1 MAEEIL
7 GISGQMDISDI
18 QKSFD
23 TLFGN
28 LDELGVKTDSLS
40 ARMTK
45 ALNDIAQSSDVSNKS
60 TQQAFKELS
69 AIISE
74 AQEKLTT
81 TPKKIQDVSLELS
94 NATKT
99 VETLKDRLSQATVG
113 TTEWNTVTQMLE
125 NQNKT
130 VERLKA
136 QYSALTNTFSDAQ
149 TAANVLGTTMGT
161 VNTVSSLSNAATG
174 VNAGLHVGVAAAVGA
189 ESVAHAANAEKIG
202 VETQAVNDNTQ
213 AFQEANET
221 SRQRTE
227 IANAE
232 AIALDKLSEQVLQG
246 KVSEEEYIKAKE
258 NAEERYRQLMNEQ
271 AELLEK
277 EKKAREEANTF
288 KVVDG
293 NIVSG
298 DNDMN
303 ARAAD
308 ALLERAASIR
318 KEADEIANSLNRLSE
333 AYTSTTQKA
342 QAEQKKEEESTNK
355 TLDAIR
361 AKEDEL
367 KKLNEQVELMKAH
380 HANGWGGD
388 FFTSMRKGENPLNV
402 IKEYFA
408 EGSAI
413 KEKQQQIADITAELE
428 KLRTAADE
436 TKTSTT
442 DIWSG
447 MSKNDITNSIQENIA
462 QLKILKS
469 EYSEIAQVYGKDSD
483 KAQANKEKQEEITR
497 EIIQSKEKL
506 REMGTS
512 YEDATKEAK
521 KTAKE
526 TQGIGK
532 EAEKSSSKV
541 KGIFGGLKSS
551 FSGLMK
557 GDFSGL
563 FKFVGKIGI
572 WGAGIA
578 AVGKGLFEASKAA
591 EEFRVAMQPLNHY
604 MDASKVQE
612 VSQNILSMTSKTT
625 KSCAD
630 MANAALQFAKVW
642 DGLKDAP
649 GALTQMIESSNEYGA
664 LTGRTSEEGAKAI
677 SQMASEYHMT
687 AQEASEMNN
696 IIASAAKHST
706 DSFGEM
712 SDAIAS
718 AGSTTALYGVTFE
731 ETATLIGYSSGQF
744 GNAQKAASKL
754 SMLLMSMSK
763 LQDKYNPSVV
773 GMVTALKNLKD
784 AYERGENVASKF
796 MARNRSVAMYF
807 IKNADA
813 IEQYSKKLENADAKN
828 ELLGDLSQRA
838 STNLKALNNEWNG
851 FLTGLNANL
860 TPTLTNILKFFRR
873 ILEGSQQTASQLNY
887 LKNYDKIHPGSN
899 KNVDY
904 TEKVASKW
912 YLSGFPEAQLS
923 AQTAASMRM
932 ESQKENTKSLTEQEE
947 QLNKIFDRAYKKAR
961 DKYKP
966 NPKKGYQGISAEG
979 MFNAGMNAVKN
990 AIKNDP
996 QAFSEFGN
1004 AFTYNYF
1011 YKEKKRNTLT
1021 LNQKPN
1027 NTNTDLGGGF
1037 GGDDKGEEARKYREQ
1052 LAEQQ
1057 AKEEAR
1063 KRKERWDLY
1072 VAEEEK
1078 GIAKEKDVA
1087 EKERRQKKLDFEK
1100 KLHQIDEEAE
1110 QLKQANIQAAKAKYD
1125 NDPQNKK
1132 KEGFYASGLD
1142 KKVTLTE
1149 KQQKIISTKKEV
1161 VHAQVREEDEK
1172 ALKNLTDKYRNENQE
1187 RLEIE
1192 KKYDADIKKIQEA
1205 RAKKQEELNKATT
1218 EEQKEE
1224 LQKQIDN
1231 LVLAEAKATKDKGE
1245 AIVSFDFDLLKK
1257 NPEYIQAF
1265 EDLNNVS
1272 NETLTSLIDMFEK
1285 FKTKAAES
1293 MSPDQIREF
1302 TNTLQSMQDALLE
1315 RENPFTQVA
1324 ETAVE
1329 YQISNAQ
1336 VKALEDYIKALKEGK
1351 NIEQANIE
1359 VSKKLG
1365 KTYKN
1370 QEEAE
1375 KDLAKAKDKRNKAE
1389 NKHQKAVKN
1398 LNAKINELADSIN
1411 SLGDII
1417 GGTEGQILG
1426 IIGGVLSFVT
1436 QTTEGIKL
1444 VAATGANA
1452 ISSIE
1457 KASVILG
1464 IISAAIQLLQKI
1476 GSMFKDTHAQYEE
1489 YAQKLKAVNDL
1500 TTAVNEYKLAVIKAQ
1515 QQEKTW
1521 FASTGLI
1528 DLRESWTYSQEALQ
1542 GYLDK
1547 LTETQAIYQNES
1559 GGGWL
1564 TNSLKWV
1571 GSAVGKIVS
1580 LPGELVKK
1588 GLEALGVDMNN
1599 WLGDLTK
1606 GVVNFATGGF
1616 EAIFGAGIGKIIDD
1630 SNKYD
1635 KGTTA
1640 AYNNL
1645 RIETRKKSSGFL
1657 GSGIGGHKQ
1666 KTKDLREW
1674 TKQKFGKDLFDE
1686 NYMIDVDLAKT
1697 ILDKYGNKLVGETKE
1712 TLEELIKFKEEYD
1725 KFNEQLHEYVSELY
1739 SPLVDNFTDA
1749 LFDWFDNGKDV
1760 MDSFKQYAT
1769 STFREIAKEM
1779 IKSMVITEIFNK
1791 YKDQLSN
1798 IYMAY
1803 ISGAMSEEQF
1813 INSMTGVVGSLT
1825 KDLEKGIPAAQK
1837 TLTALDE
1844 SLRKAGYDL
1853 HEAEQSSQS
1862 ATGKAIEAVTADQ
1875 ANTLIGIGYAMQ
1887 ISIEQG
1893 NTTRESMRSNV
1904 ETICYYQTQI
1914 SCDISEIKDIQYQGL
1929 NQLQQIVKNTEP
1941 IVAINENIASMY
1953 KLMRER
1959 I

>member
-60 TQQAFKELS
+60 TQQAFKELN

-94 NATKT
+94 NAAKT

-227 IANAE
+227 TANAE

-246 KVSEEEYIKAKE
+246 KASEEEYIKAKE
-258 NAEERYRQLMNEQ
+258 SAEERYRQLMNEQ

-308 ALLERAASIR
+308 ALLERAANIR

-333 AYTSTTQKA
+333 AYTSTTQTA

-402 IKEYFA
+402 IKDYFA

-526 TQGIGK
+526 TQGIGE

-541 KGIFGGLKSS
+541 KGIFEGLKSS
-551 FSGLMK
+551 FSGLME

-563 FKFVGKIGI
+563 FKFVGKIGV

-578 AVGKGLFEASKAA
+578 AVGKGLFESSKAA
-591 EEFRVAMQPLNHY
+591 EAFRVALQPLDHY
-604 MDASKVQE
+604 MDTDKIKDVR
-612 VSQNILSMTSKTT
+612 QNILALTATTT

-630 MANAALQFAKVW
+630 MANAALQFVKVW

-649 GALTQMIESSNEYGA
+649 GALTQMIKSANEYGA
-664 LTGRTSEEGAKAI
+664 LTGKTSEEGAEAI
-677 SQMASEYHMT
+677 SKMASEYHMT
-687 AQEASEMNN
+687 AQEASEMSN
-696 IIASAAKHST
+696 IIASASKHSGS
-706 DSFGEM
+706 SFGEM

-718 AGSTTALYGVTFE
+718 AGSTAALYGVTFE

-744 GNAQKAASKL
+744 GDANKAASKF
-754 SMLLMSMSK
+754 SMLLMNMSK

-773 GMVTALKNLKD
+773 GMVTALKNLKN
-784 AYERGENVASKF
+784 AYDRGDNVASKF
-796 MARNRSVAMYF
+796 IARNRSVAMYF

-813 IEQYSKKLENADAKN
+813 IKQYGEKLEDADAKN
-828 ELLGDLSQRA
+828 ELLSDLSSRA
-838 STNLKALNNEWNG
+838 STNLKALKNEWNG

-860 TPTLTNILKFFRR
+860 TPILTTIIKFFK
-873 ILEGSQQTASQLNY
+873 IITGGAQEAADVLHY
-887 LKNYDKIHPGSN
+887 LQVRDN
-899 KNVDY
+899 
-904 TEKVASKW
+904 EKGRSKA
-912 YLSGFPEAQLS
+912 LIGPVGTSGFNANLAGSTIAEEADVDL
-923 AQTAASMRM
+923 
-932 ESQKENTKSLTEQEE
+932 
-947 QLNKIFDRAYKKAR
+947 YKKQRDALQKIYSKAVAAAR
-961 DKYKP
+961 NKYKP

-990 AIKNDP
+990 AIENSP
-996 QAFSEFGN
+996 QNYSQFKKSRI
-1004 AFTYNYF
+1004 YNYF
-1011 YKEKKRNTLT
+1011 YKENKKNTLA

-1037 GGDDKGEEARKYREQ
+1037 GGDDKGEEARKYRDQ
-1052 LAEQQ
+1052 QAELQ

-1072 VAEEEK
+1072 VAEEEN

-1087 EKERRQKKLDFEK
+1087 EKERRQRALDFEK
-1100 KLHQIDEEAE
+1100 KMHQLDEEAE
-1110 QLKQANIQAAKAKYD
+1110 QLKQKNIDTAKANYEK
-1125 NDPQNKK
+1125 DPANKK
-1132 KEGFYASGLD
+1132 KESFYALGLD
-1142 KKVTLTE
+1142 KKVGLTSEQQKYIQTKKDTLLAENAESERKYLREQLQYYYDYLKEFGSIQEQKYAIAKEYDEKIAKATSPNQRKLLEEQKKSSLANVELEAVKQNIDWGSVFGDFGTMFKDQLEPTIKSLKQLASKTENVDEKKTIWELVSKLQKTGTLWDSDIFVTISDDLKTYQEAMRSYAEAQKKEQKIAEELTE
-1149 KQQKIISTKKEV
+1149 
-1161 VHAQVREEDEK
+1161 AEER
-1172 ALKNLTDKYRNENQE
+1172 LKNVQKSGNEKDILDASATVEKLKNQMSE
-1187 RLEIE
+1187 AA
-1192 KKYDADIKKIQEA
+1192 DATKENKDA
-1205 RAKKQEELNKATT
+1205 VVKATT
-1218 EEQKEE
+1218 DLQTSSQRAINQFQQLESCLSGLTSGTLKGIGDALMGLDKLFGGKATDKAASSLVKMTTE
-1224 LQKQIDN
+1224 LFGSNSKLSKTLTKVLGESGMTGEIVSAALGILDILKDGVENLVSSLIDTILGAVNGLIKTALSPKTVTGILKSVFDGVTSIFDTLSFGTISKVFGDNSAKMEGKIDKLNTSNEALKMSIDN
-1231 LVLAEAKATKDKGE
+1231 LSDKIEKSNSLSEILNAQNKKEKQTKELEQNTSKQMIYETWKHGAWRSNLAASVEDNKGWKDAMKQVSAILGKKVKTSGDFLSLSAEEMQRIIDSDNGAELWAKILNEYNKEGGKGGRSDKLSDMLNQYVNDFGNVAQDMADEIKEKLNGISFDSMKDSFISALMDMDKNAEDFASDFSKIMQQALLNLSVDELINGSENNPNGDSLKKLYDDMAEAMK
-1245 AIVSFDFDLLKK
+1245 
-1257 NPEYIQAF
+1257 
-1265 EDLNNVS
+1265 
-1272 NETLTSLIDMFEK
+1272 NETYKSR
-1285 FKTKAAES
+1285 AE
-1293 MSPDQIREF
+1293 EF
-1302 TNTLQSMQDALLE
+1302 AQRQQKLLE
-1315 RENPFTQVA
+1315 QGMKMR
-1324 ETAVE
+1324 
-1329 YQISNAQ
+1329 
-1336 VKALEDYIKALKEGK
+1336 D
-1351 NIEQANIE
+1351 
-1359 VSKKLG
+1359 
-1365 KTYKN
+1365 
-1370 QEEAE
+1370 
-1375 KDLAKAKDKRNKAE
+1375 
-1389 NKHQKAVKN
+1389 
-1398 LNAKINELADSIN
+1398 ELA
-1411 SLGDII
+1411 
-1417 GGTEGQILG
+1417 Q
-1426 IIGGVLSFVT
+1426 F
-1436 QTTEGIKL
+1436 
-1444 VAATGANA
+1444 TG
-1452 ISSIE
+1452 
-1457 KASVILG
+1457 
-1464 IISAAIQLLQKI
+1464 
-1476 GSMFKDTHAQYEE
+1476 
-1489 YAQKLKAVNDL
+1489 
-1500 TTAVNEYKLAVIKAQ
+1500 
-1515 QQEKTW
+1515 
-1521 FASTGLI
+1521 
-1528 DLRESWTYSQEALQ
+1528 
-1542 GYLDK
+1542 
-1547 LTETQAIYQNES
+1547 
-1559 GGGWL
+1559 
-1564 TNSLKWV
+1564 
-1571 GSAVGKIVS
+1571 
-1580 LPGELVKK
+1580 
-1588 GLEALGVDMNN
+1588 
-1599 WLGDLTK
+1599 
-1606 GVVNFATGGF
+1606 
-1616 EAIFGAGIGKIIDD
+1616 
-1630 SNKYD
+1630 
-1635 KGTTA
+1635 
-1640 AYNNL
+1640 
-1645 RIETRKKSSGFL
+1645 
-1657 GSGIGGHKQ
+1657 
-1666 KTKDLREW
+1666 
-1674 TKQKFGKDLFDE
+1674 
-1686 NYMIDVDLAKT
+1686 
-1697 ILDKYGNKLVGETKE
+1697 YG
-1712 TLEELIKFKEEYD
+1712 
-1725 KFNEQLHEYVSELY
+1725 
-1739 SPLVDNFTDA
+1739 
-1749 LFDWFDNGKDV
+1749 
-1760 MDSFKQYAT
+1760 
-1769 STFREIAKEM
+1769 
-1779 IKSMVITEIFNK
+1779 
-1791 YKDQLSN
+1791 
-1798 IYMAY
+1798 
-1803 ISGAMSEEQF
+1803 
-1813 INSMTGVVGSLT
+1813 
-1825 KDLEKGIPAAQK
+1825 
-1837 TLTALDE
+1837 
-1844 SLRKAGYDL
+1844 
-1853 HEAEQSSQS
+1853 EQSSQS
-1862 ATGKAIEAVTADQ
+1862 ATGKAIEAITADQ
-1875 ANTLIGIGYAMQ
+1875 ASTLIGIGYALQ
-1887 ISIEQG
+1887 SAVEQG
-1893 NTTRESMRSNV
+1893 NATRENIHSNV
-1904 ETICYYQTQI
+1904 EVICSYQMLM
-1914 SCDISEIKDIQYQGL
+1914 SDNISEIRDMQYQGL
-1929 NQLQQIVKNTEP
+1929 NQLQQIAKNTEP
-1941 IVAINENIASMY
+1941 ITGINENIANMY
-1953 KLMRER
+1953 KLIKER

>member
-18 QKSFD
+18 QSS
-23 TLFGN
+23 
-28 LDELGVKTDSLS
+28 LDKLCDSLTRVGVDTDALS
-40 ARMTK
+40 SRMTK
-45 ALNDIAQSSDVSNKS
+45 ALDDIAKSDDDLATK
-60 TQQAFKELS
+60 TQQAMQALKS
-69 AIISE
+69 AMDEASKGIREVPDMIDNANKRVETIEGTISKLN
-74 AQEKLTT
+74 EKLAETEKGSSAFDALT
-81 TPKKIQDVSLELS
+81 KQLDAQKQSLQLAKEDVIELS
-94 NATKT
+94 NSYSTVKNSISEVSGAYQALGALSTATT
-99 VETLKDRLSQATVG
+99 GANS
-113 TTEWNTVTQMLE
+113 
-125 NQNKT
+125 
-130 VERLKA
+130 A
-136 QYSALTNTFSDAQ
+136 QS
-149 TAANVLGTTMGT
+149 V
-161 VNTVSSLSNAATG
+161 SNAAVVASAST
-174 VNAGLHVGVAAAVGA
+174 AAAAVTAEAGA
-189 ESVAHAANAEKIG
+189 NTAS
-202 VETQAVNDNTQ
+202 TTAV
-213 AFQEANET
+213 
-221 SRQRTE
+221 
-227 IANAE
+227 IAN
-232 AIALDKLSEQVLQG
+232 
-246 KVSEEEYIKAKE
+246 
-258 NAEERYRQLMNEQ
+258 
-271 AELLEK
+271 
-277 EKKAREEANTF
+277 T
-288 KVVDG
+288 
-293 NIVSG
+293 
-298 DNDMN
+298 
-303 ARAAD
+303 AA
-308 ALLERAASIR
+308 
-318 KEADEIANSLNRLSE
+318 
-333 AYTSTTQKA
+333 
-342 QAEQKKEEESTNK
+342 
-355 TLDAIR
+355 
-361 AKEDEL
+361 
-367 KKLNEQVELMKAH
+367 
-380 HANGWGGD
+380 
-388 FFTSMRKGENPLNV
+388 KGENAQATQQLTQSLQ
-402 IKEYFA
+402 EYMSVA
-408 EGSAI
+408 AGR
-413 KEKQQQIADITAELE
+413 ADIERMQSESAKELRSDI
-428 KLRTAADE
+428 KL
-436 TKTSTT
+436 
-442 DIWSG
+442 
-447 MSKNDITNSIQENIA
+447 
-462 QLKILKS
+462 
-469 EYSEIAQVYGKDSD
+469 
-483 KAQANKEKQEEITR
+483 
-497 EIIQSKEKL
+497 
-506 REMGTS
+506 
-512 YEDATKEAK
+512 YEDAIKDIQEALNSTDFSKNIEETTAKIEKQKARIEEYKQALANLTPEESANGGAIYYNRRIDEAQQKVSQLQKQVNDWGQEQNRLNENLKEYNAQLEAAKRIQKGENLAGSFKEAAENAK
-521 KTAKE
+521 KTAEE
-526 TQGIGK
+526 TEDIGK

-625 KSCAD
+625 KSCVD
-630 MANAALQFAKVW
+630 MANAALQFTKVW

-664 LTGRTSEEGAKAI
+664 LAGRTSEEGAKAI

-696 IIASAAKHST
+696 IIASASKHST

-718 AGSTTALYGVTFE
+718 AGSTTALYGVTFK

-838 STNLKALNNEWNG
+838 SSNLAKLNNAWNG
-851 FLTGLNANL
+851 FLTSLNANL
-860 TPTLTNILKFFRR
+860 TPTLTNILNFLNR
-873 ILEGSQQTASQLNY
+873 IIGGAKQTASQLNY
-887 LKNYDKIHPGSN
+887 IKNYDKIHPGNN
-899 KNVDY
+899 KDVEY
-904 TEKVASKW
+904 TENVANKS

-923 AQTAASMRM
+923 ARTAASMRM
-932 ESQKENTKSLTEQEE
+932 ERQRENSKSFNKQEE
-947 QLNKIFDRAYKKAR
+947 QLNKIFDRAYRKAR

-966 NPKKGYQGISAEG
+966 NPKTKYKGISVEG
-979 MFNAGMNAVKN
+979 MFNAGMNAVKK
-990 AIKNDP
+990 AIENDP
-996 QAFSEFGN
+996 QAFSEFQN
-1004 AFTYNYF
+1004 AYTYNYF
-1011 YKEKKRNTLT
+1011 YKEKKRNTT
-1021 LNQKPN
+1021 ALNQKPN
-1027 NTNTDLGGGF
+1027 NTNTDLGGNL
-1037 GGDDKGEEARKYREQ
+1037 GDDKGDEARKYREQ
-1052 LAEQQ
+1052 MAEQQ
-1057 AKEEAR
+1057 VKEEAR

-1087 EKERRQKKLDFEK
+1087 EKERLQKKMDFEK

-1161 VHAQVREEDEK
+1161 VYAQVREEDEK
-1172 ALKNLTDKYRNENQE
+1172 ALKNLTDKYRNENQQ
-1187 RLEIE
+1187 RLDIE
-1192 KKYDADIKKIQEA
+1192 KKFNDDIKKIQEA

-1351 NIEQANIE
+1351 NIEQANVE

-1411 SLGDII
+1411 SLGSII
-1417 GGTEGQILG
+1417 GGTEGQILD
-1426 IIGGVLSFVT
+1426 IVGGVLSFVT

-1528 DLRESWTYSQEALQ
+1528 DLREQWTYSQEALQ

-1616 EAIFGAGIGKIIDD
+1616 ESILGAGIGKMIDD

-1697 ILDKYGNKLVGETKE
+1697 ILDKYGDKLVGETKE
-1712 TLEELIKFKEEYD
+1712 TLQELIKFKEEYD

-1813 INSMTGVVGSLT
+1813 INSMSGVIGSLT
-1825 KDLEKGIPAAQK
+1825 NDLEKGIPAAQK
-1837 TLTALDE
+1837 TLTMIDE
-1844 SLRKAGYDL
+1844 SLGKHGYSL

-1914 SCDISEIKDIQYQGL
+1914 SCDISEIRDIQFQGL

-1941 IVAINENIASMY
+1941 IVAINENIANMY
-1953 KLMRER
+1953 KLMKER

>member
-60 TQQAFKELS
+60 TQQAFKELN

-94 NATKT
+94 NAAKT

-227 IANAE
+227 TANAE

-246 KVSEEEYIKAKE
+246 KASEEEYIKAKE
-258 NAEERYRQLMNEQ
+258 SAEERYRQLMNEQ

-277 EKKAREEANTF
+277 EKKAREEANAF

-308 ALLERAASIR
+308 ALLERAANIR

-333 AYTSTTQKA
+333 AYTSTTQTA

-402 IKEYFA
+402 IKDYFA

-447 MSKNDITNSIQENIA
+447 MSSKNDITNSIQKNIA

-563 FKFVGKIGI
+563 FKFVGKIGV

-578 AVGKGLFEASKAA
+578 AVGKGLFESSKAA
-591 EEFRVAMQPLNHY
+591 EAFRVALQPLDHY
-604 MDASKVQE
+604 MDTDKIKDVR
-612 VSQNILSMTSKTT
+612 QNILALTATTT

-630 MANAALQFAKVW
+630 MANAALQFVKVW

-649 GALTQMIESSNEYGA
+649 GALTQMIKSANEYGA
-664 LTGRTSEEGAKAI
+664 LTGKTSEEGAKAI
-677 SQMASEYHMT
+677 SKMASEYHMT
-687 AQEASEMNN
+687 AQEASEMSN
-696 IIASAAKHST
+696 IIASASKHSVS
-706 DSFGEM
+706 SFGEM

-718 AGSTTALYGVTFE
+718 AGSTASLYGIGFKE
-731 ETATLIGYSSGQF
+731 MATLIGYSSGQF
-744 GNAQKAASKL
+744 GDANKAASKF

-813 IEQYSKKLENADAKN
+813 IEQYGKKLEDAHAKN
-828 ELLGDLSQRA
+828 ELLSDLSSRA
-838 STNLKALNNEWNG
+838 SVNFAALKNEWNG

-860 TPTLTNILKFFRR
+860 TPVLTNILKFFRT
-873 ILEGSQQTASQLNY
+873 ITGGAQEAADVLHY
-887 LKNYDKIHPGSN
+887 LKVMDNEKGRSKASIGPVGTGGFNANLAGSTIAEGAD
-899 KNVDY
+899 VD
-904 TEKVASKW
+904 
-912 YLSGFPEAQLS
+912 L
-923 AQTAASMRM
+923 
-932 ESQKENTKSLTEQEE
+932 
-947 QLNKIFDRAYKKAR
+947 YKKQRDALQKIYSKAVAAAR
-961 DKYKP
+961 NKYKP
-966 NPKKGYQGISAEG
+966 NSKTGYKGISAEG

-990 AIKNDP
+990 AIENSP
-996 QAFSEFGN
+996 QNYSQFKKSRI
-1004 AFTYNYF
+1004 YNYF
-1011 YKEKKRNTLT
+1011 YKENKKNTLA

-1027 NTNTDLGGGF
+1027 NTNTDL

-1087 EKERRQKKLDFEK
+1087 EKERRQRALDFEK
-1100 KLHQIDEEAE
+1100 KMHQLDEEAE
-1110 QLKQANIQAAKAKYD
+1110 QLKQKNIDTAKANYEK
-1125 NDPQNKK
+1125 DPANKK
-1132 KEGFYASGLD
+1132 KEGFYALGLD
-1142 KKVTLTE
+1142 KKVGLTSEQQKYIQTKKDTLLVENAESERKYLREQLQYYYDYLKEFGSIQEQKYAIAKEYDEKIAKATSPNQRKLLEEQKKSSLANVELEAVKQNIDWGSVFGDFGTMFKDQLEPTIKSLKQLASKTENVDEKKTIWELVSKLQKTGTLWDSDIFVTISNDLKTYQEAMRSYAEAQKKEQKVADELTE
-1149 KQQKIISTKKEV
+1149 
-1161 VHAQVREEDEK
+1161 AEER
-1172 ALKNLTDKYRNENQE
+1172 LKNAQKSGNEKDILDASATVDKLKNQMSE
-1187 RLEIE
+1187 AA
-1192 KKYDADIKKIQEA
+1192 DATKGNKDA
-1205 RAKKQEELNKATT
+1205 VVKATT
-1218 EEQKEE
+1218 DLQTSSQRAINQFQQLESCLSGLTSGTLKGIGDALMGLDKLFGGKATDKAASSLVKMTTE
-1224 LQKQIDN
+1224 LFGSNSKLSKTLTKVLGESGMTGEIVSAALGILDILKDGVENLVSSLIDTILGAVNGLIKTALSPKTVTGILKSVFDGVTSIFDTLSFGTISNIFGDNSAKMESKIDKLNTSNEALKMSIDN
-1231 LVLAEAKATKDKGE
+1231 LRDKIEKSNSLSEILNAQNKKEKQTKELEQNTSKQMIYETWKHGAWRSNLAASVEDNKGWKDAMKQVSAILGKKVKTSGDFLSLSAEEMQRIIDSDNGAELWAKILNEYNKEGGKGGRSDKLSDMLNQYVNDFGNVAQDMADEIKEKLNGISFDSMKDSFISALMDMDKNAEDFASDFSKIMQQALLNLSVDELINGSENNPNGDSLKKLYDDMAEAM
-1245 AIVSFDFDLLKK
+1245 K
-1257 NPEYIQAF
+1257 NGTYK
-1265 EDLNNVS
+1265 S
-1272 NETLTSLIDMFEK
+1272 R
-1285 FKTKAAES
+1285 AE
-1293 MSPDQIREF
+1293 EF
-1302 TNTLQSMQDALLE
+1302 AQRQQKLLE
-1315 RENPFTQVA
+1315 QGMKMR
-1324 ETAVE
+1324 
-1329 YQISNAQ
+1329 
-1336 VKALEDYIKALKEGK
+1336 D
-1351 NIEQANIE
+1351 
-1359 VSKKLG
+1359 
-1365 KTYKN
+1365 
-1370 QEEAE
+1370 
-1375 KDLAKAKDKRNKAE
+1375 
-1389 NKHQKAVKN
+1389 
-1398 LNAKINELADSIN
+1398 ELA
-1411 SLGDII
+1411 
-1417 GGTEGQILG
+1417 Q
-1426 IIGGVLSFVT
+1426 F
-1436 QTTEGIKL
+1436 
-1444 VAATGANA
+1444 TG
-1452 ISSIE
+1452 
-1457 KASVILG
+1457 
-1464 IISAAIQLLQKI
+1464 
-1476 GSMFKDTHAQYEE
+1476 
-1489 YAQKLKAVNDL
+1489 
-1500 TTAVNEYKLAVIKAQ
+1500 
-1515 QQEKTW
+1515 
-1521 FASTGLI
+1521 
-1528 DLRESWTYSQEALQ
+1528 
-1542 GYLDK
+1542 
-1547 LTETQAIYQNES
+1547 
-1559 GGGWL
+1559 
-1564 TNSLKWV
+1564 
-1571 GSAVGKIVS
+1571 
-1580 LPGELVKK
+1580 
-1588 GLEALGVDMNN
+1588 
-1599 WLGDLTK
+1599 
-1606 GVVNFATGGF
+1606 
-1616 EAIFGAGIGKIIDD
+1616 
-1630 SNKYD
+1630 
-1635 KGTTA
+1635 
-1640 AYNNL
+1640 
-1645 RIETRKKSSGFL
+1645 
-1657 GSGIGGHKQ
+1657 
-1666 KTKDLREW
+1666 
-1674 TKQKFGKDLFDE
+1674 
-1686 NYMIDVDLAKT
+1686 
-1697 ILDKYGNKLVGETKE
+1697 YG
-1712 TLEELIKFKEEYD
+1712 
-1725 KFNEQLHEYVSELY
+1725 
-1739 SPLVDNFTDA
+1739 
-1749 LFDWFDNGKDV
+1749 
-1760 MDSFKQYAT
+1760 
-1769 STFREIAKEM
+1769 
-1779 IKSMVITEIFNK
+1779 
-1791 YKDQLSN
+1791 
-1798 IYMAY
+1798 
-1803 ISGAMSEEQF
+1803 
-1813 INSMTGVVGSLT
+1813 
-1825 KDLEKGIPAAQK
+1825 
-1837 TLTALDE
+1837 
-1844 SLRKAGYDL
+1844 
-1853 HEAEQSSQS
+1853 EQSSQS
-1862 ATGKAIEAVTADQ
+1862 ATGKAIEAITADQ
-1875 ANTLIGIGYAMQ
+1875 ASTLIGIGYALQ
-1887 ISIEQG
+1887 SAVEQG
-1893 NTTRESMRSNV
+1893 NATRENIHSNV
-1904 ETICYYQTQI
+1904 EVICSYQMLM
-1914 SCDISEIKDIQYQGL
+1914 SDNISEIRDMQYQGL
-1929 NQLQQIVKNTEP
+1929 NQLQQIAKNTEP
-1941 IVAINENIASMY
+1941 ITGINENIANMY
-1953 KLMRER
+1953 KLIKER

>member
-60 TQQAFKELS
+60 TQQAFKELN

-94 NATKT
+94 NAAKT

-213 AFQEANET
+213 AFLEANET

-227 IANAE
+227 TANAE

-246 KVSEEEYIKAKE
+246 KASEEEYIKAKE
-258 NAEERYRQLMNEQ
+258 SAEERYRQLMNEQ

-308 ALLERAASIR
+308 ALLERAANIR

-333 AYTSTTQKA
+333 AYTSTTQTA

-402 IKEYFA
+402 IKDYFA

-563 FKFVGKIGI
+563 FKFVGKIGV

-578 AVGKGLFEASKAA
+578 AVGKGLFESSKAA
-591 EEFRVAMQPLNHY
+591 EAFRVALQPLDHY
-604 MDASKVQE
+604 MDTDKIKDVR
-612 VSQNILSMTSKTT
+612 QNILALTATTT

-630 MANAALQFAKVW
+630 MANAALQFVKVW

-649 GALTQMIESSNEYGA
+649 GALTQMIKSANEYGA
-664 LTGRTSEEGAKAI
+664 LTGKTSEEGAKAI
-677 SQMASEYHMT
+677 SKMASEYHMT
-687 AQEASEMNN
+687 AQEASEMSN
-696 IIASAAKHST
+696 IIASASKHSVS
-706 DSFGEM
+706 SFGEM

-718 AGSTTALYGVTFE
+718 AGSTASLYGIGFKE
-731 ETATLIGYSSGQF
+731 MATLIGYSSGQF
-744 GNAQKAASKL
+744 GDANKAASKF

-784 AYERGENVASKF
+784 AYERGENVVSKF
-796 MARNRSVAMYF
+796 MARNRAVAMYF

-813 IEQYSKKLENADAKN
+813 IEQYGKKLEDAHAKN
-828 ELLGDLSQRA
+828 ELLSDLSSRA
-838 STNLKALNNEWNG
+838 SVNLAALKNEWNG

-860 TPTLTNILKFFRR
+860 TPVLTNILKFFRT
-873 ILEGSQQTASQLNY
+873 ITGGAQEAADVLHY
-887 LKNYDKIHPGSN
+887 LKVMDNEKGRSKASIGPVGTGGFNANLAGSTIAEGAD
-899 KNVDY
+899 VD
-904 TEKVASKW
+904 
-912 YLSGFPEAQLS
+912 L
-923 AQTAASMRM
+923 
-932 ESQKENTKSLTEQEE
+932 
-947 QLNKIFDRAYKKAR
+947 YKKQRDALQKIYSKAVAAAR
-961 DKYKP
+961 NKYKP
-966 NPKKGYQGISAEG
+966 NSKTGYKGISAEG

-990 AIKNDP
+990 AIENSP
-996 QAFSEFGN
+996 QNYSQFKKSRI
-1004 AFTYNYF
+1004 YNYF
-1011 YKEKKRNTLT
+1011 YKENKKNTLA

-1087 EKERRQKKLDFEK
+1087 EKERRQRALDFEK
-1100 KLHQIDEEAE
+1100 KMHQLDEEAE
-1110 QLKQANIQAAKAKYD
+1110 QLKQKNIDTAKANYEK
-1125 NDPQNKK
+1125 DPANKK
-1132 KEGFYASGLD
+1132 KEGFYALGLD
-1142 KKVTLTE
+1142 KKVGLTSEQQKYIQTKKDTLLVENAESERKYLREQLQYYYDYLKEFGSIQEQKYAIAKEYDEKIAKATSPNQRKLLEEQKKSSLANVELEAVKQNIDWGSVFGDFGTMFKDQLEPTIKSLKQLASKTENVDEKKTIWELVSKLQKTGTLWDSDIFVTISNDLKTYQEAMRSYAEAQKKEQKVADELTE
-1149 KQQKIISTKKEV
+1149 
-1161 VHAQVREEDEK
+1161 AEER
-1172 ALKNLTDKYRNENQE
+1172 LKNAQKSGNEKDILDASATVDKLKNQMSE
-1187 RLEIE
+1187 AA
-1192 KKYDADIKKIQEA
+1192 DATKGNKDA
-1205 RAKKQEELNKATT
+1205 VVKATT
-1218 EEQKEE
+1218 DLQTSSQRAVNQFQQLESCLSGLTSGTLKGIGDALMGLDKLFGGKATDKAASSLVKMTTE
-1224 LQKQIDN
+1224 LFGSNSKLSKTLTKVLGESGMTGEIVSAALGILDILKDGVENLVSSLIDTILGAVNGLIKTALSPKTVTGILKSVFDGVTSIFDTLSFGTISNIFGDNSAKMESKIDKLNTSNEALKMSIDN
-1231 LVLAEAKATKDKGE
+1231 LRDKIEKSNSLSEILNAQNKKEKQTKELEQNTSKQMIYETWKHGAWRSNLAASVEDNKGWKDAMKQVSAILGKKVKTSGDFLSLSAEEMQRIIDSDNGAELWAKILNEYNKEGGKGGRSDKLSDMLNQYVNDFGNVAQDMADEIKEKLNGISFDSMKDSFISALMDMDKNAEDFASDFSKIMQQALLNLSVDELINGSENNPNGDSLKKLYDDMAEAMK
-1245 AIVSFDFDLLKK
+1245 
-1257 NPEYIQAF
+1257 
-1265 EDLNNVS
+1265 
-1272 NETLTSLIDMFEK
+1272 NETYKSR
-1285 FKTKAAES
+1285 AE
-1293 MSPDQIREF
+1293 EF
-1302 TNTLQSMQDALLE
+1302 AQRQQKLLE
-1315 RENPFTQVA
+1315 QGMKMR
-1324 ETAVE
+1324 
-1329 YQISNAQ
+1329 
-1336 VKALEDYIKALKEGK
+1336 D
-1351 NIEQANIE
+1351 
-1359 VSKKLG
+1359 
-1365 KTYKN
+1365 
-1370 QEEAE
+1370 
-1375 KDLAKAKDKRNKAE
+1375 
-1389 NKHQKAVKN
+1389 
-1398 LNAKINELADSIN
+1398 ELA
-1411 SLGDII
+1411 
-1417 GGTEGQILG
+1417 Q
-1426 IIGGVLSFVT
+1426 F
-1436 QTTEGIKL
+1436 
-1444 VAATGANA
+1444 TG
-1452 ISSIE
+1452 
-1457 KASVILG
+1457 
-1464 IISAAIQLLQKI
+1464 
-1476 GSMFKDTHAQYEE
+1476 
-1489 YAQKLKAVNDL
+1489 
-1500 TTAVNEYKLAVIKAQ
+1500 
-1515 QQEKTW
+1515 
-1521 FASTGLI
+1521 
-1528 DLRESWTYSQEALQ
+1528 
-1542 GYLDK
+1542 
-1547 LTETQAIYQNES
+1547 
-1559 GGGWL
+1559 
-1564 TNSLKWV
+1564 
-1571 GSAVGKIVS
+1571 
-1580 LPGELVKK
+1580 
-1588 GLEALGVDMNN
+1588 
-1599 WLGDLTK
+1599 
-1606 GVVNFATGGF
+1606 
-1616 EAIFGAGIGKIIDD
+1616 
-1630 SNKYD
+1630 
-1635 KGTTA
+1635 
-1640 AYNNL
+1640 
-1645 RIETRKKSSGFL
+1645 
-1657 GSGIGGHKQ
+1657 
-1666 KTKDLREW
+1666 
-1674 TKQKFGKDLFDE
+1674 
-1686 NYMIDVDLAKT
+1686 
-1697 ILDKYGNKLVGETKE
+1697 YG
-1712 TLEELIKFKEEYD
+1712 
-1725 KFNEQLHEYVSELY
+1725 
-1739 SPLVDNFTDA
+1739 
-1749 LFDWFDNGKDV
+1749 
-1760 MDSFKQYAT
+1760 
-1769 STFREIAKEM
+1769 
-1779 IKSMVITEIFNK
+1779 
-1791 YKDQLSN
+1791 
-1798 IYMAY
+1798 
-1803 ISGAMSEEQF
+1803 
-1813 INSMTGVVGSLT
+1813 
-1825 KDLEKGIPAAQK
+1825 
-1837 TLTALDE
+1837 
-1844 SLRKAGYDL
+1844 
-1853 HEAEQSSQS
+1853 EQSSQS
-1862 ATGKAIEAVTADQ
+1862 ATGKAIEAITADQ
-1875 ANTLIGIGYAMQ
+1875 ASTLIGIGYALQ
-1887 ISIEQG
+1887 SAVEQG
-1893 NTTRESMRSNV
+1893 NATRENIHSNV
-1904 ETICYYQTQI
+1904 EVICSYQMLM
-1914 SCDISEIKDIQYQGL
+1914 SDNISEIRDMQYQGL
-1929 NQLQQIVKNTEP
+1929 NQLQQIAKNTEP
-1941 IVAINENIASMY
+1941 ITGINENIANMY
-1953 KLMRER
+1953 KLIKER

>member
-60 TQQAFKELS
+60 TQQAFKELN

-94 NATKT
+94 NAAKT

-174 VNAGLHVGVAAAVGA
+174 VNAGIHVGVAAAVGA

-227 IANAE
+227 TANAE

-246 KVSEEEYIKAKE
+246 KASEEEYIKAKE
-258 NAEERYRQLMNEQ
+258 SAEERYRQLMNEQ

-308 ALLERAASIR
+308 ALLERAANIR

-402 IKEYFA
+402 IKDYFA

-413 KEKQQQIADITAELE
+413 KEKQQQIADITSELE

-649 GALTQMIESSNEYGA
+649 GALAQMIESSNEYGA

-813 IEQYSKKLENADAKN
+813 IEQYGKKLKDADAKN

-838 STNLKALNNEWNG
+838 STNLKALKNEWNG

-860 TPTLTNILKFFRR
+860 TPVLTNILKFFRT
-873 ILEGSQQTASQLNY
+873 ITGGAQEAADVLHY
-887 LKNYDKIHPGSN
+887 LKVMDNEKGRSKASIGPVGTGGFNANLAGNTIAEGAD
-899 KNVDY
+899 VD
-904 TEKVASKW
+904 
-912 YLSGFPEAQLS
+912 L
-923 AQTAASMRM
+923 
-932 ESQKENTKSLTEQEE
+932 
-947 QLNKIFDRAYKKAR
+947 YKKQRDALQKIYNKAVAAAR
-961 DKYKP
+961 NKYKP
-966 NPKKGYQGISAEG
+966 NSKKGYQGISAEG
-979 MFNAGMNAVKN
+979 LFNAGMNAVKN
-990 AIKNDP
+990 AIENSP
-996 QAFSEFGN
+996 QNYSQFKKSRI
-1004 AFTYNYF
+1004 YNYF
-1011 YKEKKRNTLT
+1011 YKEKKKTTLA

-1110 QLKQANIQAAKAKYD
+1110 QLKQANIQAAKAKYE

-1172 ALKNLTDKYRNENQE
+1172 ALKNLTDKYRNENQQ
-1187 RLEIE
+1187 RLDIE

-1224 LQKQIDN
+1224 LQKQINN

-1285 FKTKAAES
+1285 FKSKAAES

-1351 NIEQANIE
+1351 NIEQANVE

-1398 LNAKINELADSIN
+1398 LNAEINELADSIN

-1588 GLEALGVDMNN
+1588 GLEALGVDMKN

-1616 EAIFGAGIGKIIDD
+1616 AAIFGAGIGKMIDD

>member
-60 TQQAFKELS
+60 TQQAFKELN

-94 NATKT
+94 NAAKT

-136 QYSALTNTFSDAQ
+136 QYSALTNTFLDAQ

-227 IANAE
+227 TANAE

-246 KVSEEEYIKAKE
+246 KASEEEYIKAKE
-258 NAEERYRQLMNEQ
+258 SAEERYRQLMNEQ

-308 ALLERAASIR
+308 ALLERAANIR

-333 AYTSTTQKA
+333 AYTSTTQTA

-402 IKEYFA
+402 IKDYFA

-563 FKFVGKIGI
+563 FKFVGKIGV

-578 AVGKGLFEASKAA
+578 AVGKGLFESSKAA
-591 EEFRVAMQPLNHY
+591 EAFRVALQPLDHY
-604 MDASKVQE
+604 MDTDKIKDVR
-612 VSQNILSMTSKTT
+612 QNILALTATTT

-630 MANAALQFAKVW
+630 MANAALQFVKVW

-649 GALTQMIESSNEYGA
+649 GALTQMIKSANEYGA
-664 LTGRTSEEGAKAI
+664 LTGKTSEEGAKAI
-677 SQMASEYHMT
+677 SKMASEYHMT
-687 AQEASEMNN
+687 AQEASEMSN
-696 IIASAAKHST
+696 IIASASKHSVS
-706 DSFGEM
+706 SFGEM

-718 AGSTTALYGVTFE
+718 AGSTASLYGIGFKE
-731 ETATLIGYSSGQF
+731 MATLIGYSSGQF
-744 GNAQKAASKL
+744 GDANKAASKF

-813 IEQYSKKLENADAKN
+813 IEQYGKKLEDAHAKN
-828 ELLGDLSQRA
+828 ELLSDLSSRA
-838 STNLKALNNEWNG
+838 SVNLAALKNEWNG

-860 TPTLTNILKFFRR
+860 TPVLTNILKFFRT
-873 ILEGSQQTASQLNY
+873 ITGGAQEAADVLHY
-887 LKNYDKIHPGSN
+887 LKVMDNEKGRSKASIGPVGTGGFNANLAGSTIAEGAD
-899 KNVDY
+899 VD
-904 TEKVASKW
+904 
-912 YLSGFPEAQLS
+912 L
-923 AQTAASMRM
+923 
-932 ESQKENTKSLTEQEE
+932 
-947 QLNKIFDRAYKKAR
+947 YKKQRDALQKIYSKAVAAAR
-961 DKYKP
+961 NKYKP
-966 NPKKGYQGISAEG
+966 NSKTGYKGISAEG

-990 AIKNDP
+990 AIENSP
-996 QAFSEFGN
+996 QNYSQFKKSRI
-1004 AFTYNYF
+1004 YNYF
-1011 YKEKKRNTLT
+1011 YKENKKNTLA

-1087 EKERRQKKLDFEK
+1087 EKERRQRALDFEK
-1100 KLHQIDEEAE
+1100 KMHQLDEEAE
-1110 QLKQANIQAAKAKYD
+1110 QLKQKNIDTAKANYEK
-1125 NDPQNKK
+1125 DPANKK
-1132 KEGFYASGLD
+1132 KEGFYALGLD
-1142 KKVTLTE
+1142 KKVGLTSEQQKYIQTKKDTLLVKNAESERKYLREQLQYYYDYLKEFGSIQEQKYAIAKEYDEKIAKATSPNQRKLLEEQKKSSLANVELEAVKQNIDWGSVFGDFGTMFKDQLEPTIKSLKQLASKTENVDEKKTIWELVSKLQKTGTLWDSDIFVTISNDLKTYQEAMRSYAEAQKKEQKVADELTE
-1149 KQQKIISTKKEV
+1149 
-1161 VHAQVREEDEK
+1161 AEER
-1172 ALKNLTDKYRNENQE
+1172 LKNAQKSGNEKDILDASATVDKLKNQMSE
-1187 RLEIE
+1187 AA
-1192 KKYDADIKKIQEA
+1192 DATKGNKDA
-1205 RAKKQEELNKATT
+1205 VVKATT
-1218 EEQKEE
+1218 DLQTSSQRAVNQFQQLESCLSGLTSGTLKGIGDALMGLDKLFGGKATDKAASSLVKMTTE
-1224 LQKQIDN
+1224 LFGSNSKLSKTLTKVLGESGMTGEIVSAALSILDILKDGVENLVSSLIDTILGAVNNLIKTVLSPKTVTGILKSVFDGVTSIFDTLSFGTISNIFGDNSAKMESKIDKLNTSNEALKMSIDN
-1231 LVLAEAKATKDKGE
+1231 LRDKIEKSNSLSEILNAQNKKEKQTKELEQNASKQMIYETWKHGAWRSNLAASVEDNKGWKDAMKQVSAILGKKVKTSGDFLSLSAEEMQRIIDSDNGAELWAKILNEYNKEGGKGGRSDKLSDMLNQYVNDFGNVAQDMADEIKEKLNGISFDSMKDSFISALMDMDKNAEDFASDFSKIMQQALLNLSVDELINGSENNPNGDSLKKLYDDMAEAMK
-1245 AIVSFDFDLLKK
+1245 
-1257 NPEYIQAF
+1257 
-1265 EDLNNVS
+1265 
-1272 NETLTSLIDMFEK
+1272 NETYKSR
-1285 FKTKAAES
+1285 AE
-1293 MSPDQIREF
+1293 EF
-1302 TNTLQSMQDALLE
+1302 AQRQQKLLE
-1315 RENPFTQVA
+1315 QGMKMR
-1324 ETAVE
+1324 
-1329 YQISNAQ
+1329 
-1336 VKALEDYIKALKEGK
+1336 D
-1351 NIEQANIE
+1351 
-1359 VSKKLG
+1359 
-1365 KTYKN
+1365 
-1370 QEEAE
+1370 
-1375 KDLAKAKDKRNKAE
+1375 
-1389 NKHQKAVKN
+1389 
-1398 LNAKINELADSIN
+1398 ELA
-1411 SLGDII
+1411 
-1417 GGTEGQILG
+1417 Q
-1426 IIGGVLSFVT
+1426 F
-1436 QTTEGIKL
+1436 
-1444 VAATGANA
+1444 TG
-1452 ISSIE
+1452 
-1457 KASVILG
+1457 
-1464 IISAAIQLLQKI
+1464 
-1476 GSMFKDTHAQYEE
+1476 
-1489 YAQKLKAVNDL
+1489 
-1500 TTAVNEYKLAVIKAQ
+1500 
-1515 QQEKTW
+1515 
-1521 FASTGLI
+1521 
-1528 DLRESWTYSQEALQ
+1528 
-1542 GYLDK
+1542 
-1547 LTETQAIYQNES
+1547 
-1559 GGGWL
+1559 
-1564 TNSLKWV
+1564 
-1571 GSAVGKIVS
+1571 
-1580 LPGELVKK
+1580 
-1588 GLEALGVDMNN
+1588 
-1599 WLGDLTK
+1599 
-1606 GVVNFATGGF
+1606 
-1616 EAIFGAGIGKIIDD
+1616 
-1630 SNKYD
+1630 
-1635 KGTTA
+1635 
-1640 AYNNL
+1640 
-1645 RIETRKKSSGFL
+1645 
-1657 GSGIGGHKQ
+1657 
-1666 KTKDLREW
+1666 
-1674 TKQKFGKDLFDE
+1674 
-1686 NYMIDVDLAKT
+1686 
-1697 ILDKYGNKLVGETKE
+1697 YG
-1712 TLEELIKFKEEYD
+1712 
-1725 KFNEQLHEYVSELY
+1725 
-1739 SPLVDNFTDA
+1739 
-1749 LFDWFDNGKDV
+1749 
-1760 MDSFKQYAT
+1760 
-1769 STFREIAKEM
+1769 
-1779 IKSMVITEIFNK
+1779 
-1791 YKDQLSN
+1791 
-1798 IYMAY
+1798 
-1803 ISGAMSEEQF
+1803 
-1813 INSMTGVVGSLT
+1813 
-1825 KDLEKGIPAAQK
+1825 
-1837 TLTALDE
+1837 
-1844 SLRKAGYDL
+1844 
-1853 HEAEQSSQS
+1853 EQSSQS
-1862 ATGKAIEAVTADQ
+1862 ATGKAIEAITADQ
-1875 ANTLIGIGYAMQ
+1875 ASTLIGIGYALQ
-1887 ISIEQG
+1887 SAVEQG
-1893 NTTRESMRSNV
+1893 NATRENIHSNV
-1904 ETICYYQTQI
+1904 EVICSYQMLM
-1914 SCDISEIKDIQYQGL
+1914 SDNISEIRDMQYQGL
-1929 NQLQQIVKNTEP
+1929 NQLQQIAKNTEP
-1941 IVAINENIASMY
+1941 ITGINENIANMY
-1953 KLMRER
+1953 KLIKER

>member
-60 TQQAFKELS
+60 TQQAFKELN

-94 NATKT
+94 NAAKT

-227 IANAE
+227 TANAE

-246 KVSEEEYIKAKE
+246 KASEEEYIKAKE
-258 NAEERYRQLMNEQ
+258 SAEERYRQLMNEQ

-308 ALLERAASIR
+308 ALLERAANIR

-333 AYTSTTQKA
+333 AYTSTTQTA

-402 IKEYFA
+402 IKDYFA

-563 FKFVGKIGI
+563 FKFVGKIGV

-578 AVGKGLFEASKAA
+578 AVGKGLFESSKAA
-591 EEFRVAMQPLNHY
+591 EAFRVALQPLDHY
-604 MDASKVQE
+604 MDTDKIKDVR
-612 VSQNILSMTSKTT
+612 QNILALTATTT

-630 MANAALQFAKVW
+630 MANAALQFVKVW

-649 GALTQMIESSNEYGA
+649 GALTQMIKSANEYGA
-664 LTGRTSEEGAKAI
+664 LTGKTSEEGAKAI
-677 SQMASEYHMT
+677 SKMASEYHMT
-687 AQEASEMNN
+687 AQEASEMSN
-696 IIASAAKHST
+696 IIASASKHSVS
-706 DSFGEM
+706 SFGEM

-718 AGSTTALYGVTFE
+718 AGSTASLYGIGFKE
-731 ETATLIGYSSGQF
+731 MATLIGYSSGQF
-744 GNAQKAASKL
+744 GDANKAASKF

-813 IEQYSKKLENADAKN
+813 IEQYGEKLEDAHAKN
-828 ELLGDLSQRA
+828 ELLSDLSSRA

-899 KNVDY
+899 KDVDY
-904 TEKVASKW
+904 TGKVASKW
-912 YLSGFPEAQLS
+912 YLSGFTEAQLS

-932 ESQKENTKSLTEQEE
+932 GSQKENTKSFTEQEE

-966 NPKKGYQGISAEG
+966 NPKKGYKGISAEG

-990 AIKNDP
+990 AIKNDQ

-1011 YKEKKRNTLT
+1011 YKEKKRNTLA

-1037 GGDDKGEEARKYREQ
+1037 GDDKGEEARKYRDQ
-1052 LAEQQ
+1052 QAELQ

-1063 KRKERWDLY
+1063 KRKERWELY
-1072 VAEEEK
+1072 VAEEEN

-1087 EKERRQKKLDFEK
+1087 EKERRQRALDFEK
-1100 KLHQIDEEAE
+1100 KMHQLDEEAE
-1110 QLKQANIQAAKAKYD
+1110 QLKQKNIDTAKANYEK
-1125 NDPQNKK
+1125 DPANKK
-1132 KEGFYASGLD
+1132 KEGFYALGLD
-1142 KKVTLTE
+1142 KKVGLTSEQQKYIQTKKDTLLVENAESERKYLREQLQYYYDYLKEFGSIQEQKYAIAKEYDEKIAKATSPNQRKLLEEQKKSSLANVELEAVKQNIDWGSVFGDFGTMFKDQLEPTIKSLKQLASKTENVDEKKTIWELVSKLQKTGTLWDSDIFVTISNDLKTYQEAMRSYAEAQKKEQKVADELTE
-1149 KQQKIISTKKEV
+1149 
-1161 VHAQVREEDEK
+1161 AEER
-1172 ALKNLTDKYRNENQE
+1172 LKNAQKSGNEKDILDASATVDKLKNQMSE
-1187 RLEIE
+1187 AA
-1192 KKYDADIKKIQEA
+1192 DATKGNKDA
-1205 RAKKQEELNKATT
+1205 VVKATT
-1218 EEQKEE
+1218 DLQTSSQRAINQFQQLESCFSGLTSGTLKGTGDALMGLDKLFGGKATDKAANSLVKMTTE
-1224 LQKQIDN
+1224 LFGSNSKLSKTLTKVLGESGMAGEIVSAALGILDILKDGVENLVSSLIDTILGAVNGLIKTALSPKTVTGILKSVFDGVTSIFDTLSFGTISNIFGDNSAKMESKIDKLNTSNEALKMSIDN
-1231 LVLAEAKATKDKGE
+1231 LRDKIEKSNSLSEILNAQNKKEKQTKELEQNASKQMIYETWKHGAWRSNLAASVEDNKGWKDAMKQVSAILGKKVKTSGDFLSLSAEEMQRIIDSDNGAELWAKILNEYNKEGGKGGRSSKLSDMLNQYVKDFGNVAQDMADEIKEKLNGISFDSMKDSFISALMDMDKNAEDFASDFSKIMQQALLNLSVDELINGSKNNPNGDSLKKLYDDMAEAM
-1245 AIVSFDFDLLKK
+1245 K
-1257 NPEYIQAF
+1257 NGTYK
-1265 EDLNNVS
+1265 S
-1272 NETLTSLIDMFEK
+1272 R
-1285 FKTKAAES
+1285 AE
-1293 MSPDQIREF
+1293 EF
-1302 TNTLQSMQDALLE
+1302 AQRQQKLLE
-1315 RENPFTQVA
+1315 QGMKMR
-1324 ETAVE
+1324 
-1329 YQISNAQ
+1329 
-1336 VKALEDYIKALKEGK
+1336 D
-1351 NIEQANIE
+1351 
-1359 VSKKLG
+1359 
-1365 KTYKN
+1365 
-1370 QEEAE
+1370 
-1375 KDLAKAKDKRNKAE
+1375 
-1389 NKHQKAVKN
+1389 
-1398 LNAKINELADSIN
+1398 ELA
-1411 SLGDII
+1411 
-1417 GGTEGQILG
+1417 Q
-1426 IIGGVLSFVT
+1426 F
-1436 QTTEGIKL
+1436 
-1444 VAATGANA
+1444 TG
-1452 ISSIE
+1452 
-1457 KASVILG
+1457 
-1464 IISAAIQLLQKI
+1464 
-1476 GSMFKDTHAQYEE
+1476 
-1489 YAQKLKAVNDL
+1489 
-1500 TTAVNEYKLAVIKAQ
+1500 
-1515 QQEKTW
+1515 
-1521 FASTGLI
+1521 
-1528 DLRESWTYSQEALQ
+1528 
-1542 GYLDK
+1542 
-1547 LTETQAIYQNES
+1547 
-1559 GGGWL
+1559 
-1564 TNSLKWV
+1564 
-1571 GSAVGKIVS
+1571 
-1580 LPGELVKK
+1580 
-1588 GLEALGVDMNN
+1588 
-1599 WLGDLTK
+1599 
-1606 GVVNFATGGF
+1606 
-1616 EAIFGAGIGKIIDD
+1616 
-1630 SNKYD
+1630 
-1635 KGTTA
+1635 
-1640 AYNNL
+1640 
-1645 RIETRKKSSGFL
+1645 
-1657 GSGIGGHKQ
+1657 
-1666 KTKDLREW
+1666 
-1674 TKQKFGKDLFDE
+1674 
-1686 NYMIDVDLAKT
+1686 
-1697 ILDKYGNKLVGETKE
+1697 YG
-1712 TLEELIKFKEEYD
+1712 
-1725 KFNEQLHEYVSELY
+1725 
-1739 SPLVDNFTDA
+1739 
-1749 LFDWFDNGKDV
+1749 
-1760 MDSFKQYAT
+1760 
-1769 STFREIAKEM
+1769 
-1779 IKSMVITEIFNK
+1779 
-1791 YKDQLSN
+1791 
-1798 IYMAY
+1798 
-1803 ISGAMSEEQF
+1803 
-1813 INSMTGVVGSLT
+1813 
-1825 KDLEKGIPAAQK
+1825 
-1837 TLTALDE
+1837 
-1844 SLRKAGYDL
+1844 
-1853 HEAEQSSQS
+1853 EQSSQS
-1862 ATGKAIEAVTADQ
+1862 ATGKAIEAITADQ
-1875 ANTLIGIGYAMQ
+1875 ASTLIGIGYALQ
-1887 ISIEQG
+1887 SAIEQG
-1893 NTTRESMRSNV
+1893 NATRENIHSNV
-1904 ETICYYQTQI
+1904 EVICSYQMLM
-1914 SCDISEIKDIQYQGL
+1914 SDNISEIRDMQYQGL
-1929 NQLQQIVKNTEP
+1929 NQLQQIAKNTEP
-1941 IVAINENIASMY
+1941 ITGINENIANMY
-1953 KLMRER
+1953 KLMKER

>member
-60 TQQAFKELS
+60 TQQAFKELN

-94 NATKT
+94 NAAKT

-227 IANAE
+227 TANAE

-246 KVSEEEYIKAKE
+246 KASEEEYIKAKE
-258 NAEERYRQLMNEQ
+258 SAEERYRQLMNEQ

-308 ALLERAASIR
+308 ALLERAANIR

-333 AYTSTTQKA
+333 AYTSTTQTA

-402 IKEYFA
+402 IKDYFA

-563 FKFVGKIGI
+563 FKFVGKIGV

-578 AVGKGLFEASKAA
+578 AVGKGLFESSKAA
-591 EEFRVAMQPLNHY
+591 EAFRVALQPLDHY
-604 MDASKVQE
+604 MDTDKIKDVR
-612 VSQNILSMTSKTT
+612 QNILALTATTT

-630 MANAALQFAKVW
+630 MANAALQFVKVW

-649 GALTQMIESSNEYGA
+649 GALTQMIKSANEYGA
-664 LTGRTSEEGAKAI
+664 LTGKTSEEGAKAI
-677 SQMASEYHMT
+677 SKMASEYHMT
-687 AQEASEMNN
+687 AQEASEMSN
-696 IIASAAKHST
+696 IIASASKHSVS
-706 DSFGEM
+706 SFGEM

-718 AGSTTALYGVTFE
+718 AGSTASLYGIGFKE
-731 ETATLIGYSSGQF
+731 MATLIGYSSGQF
-744 GNAQKAASKL
+744 GDANKAASKF

-807 IKNADA
+807 IKNADT
-813 IEQYSKKLENADAKN
+813 IEQYGKKLEDAHAKN
-828 ELLGDLSQRA
+828 ELLSDLSSRA
-838 STNLKALNNEWNG
+838 SVNLAALKNEWNG

-860 TPTLTNILKFFRR
+860 TPVLTNILKFFRT
-873 ILEGSQQTASQLNY
+873 ITGGAQEAADVLHY
-887 LKNYDKIHPGSN
+887 LKVMDNEKGRSKASIGPVGTGGFNANLAGSTIAEGAD
-899 KNVDY
+899 VD
-904 TEKVASKW
+904 
-912 YLSGFPEAQLS
+912 L
-923 AQTAASMRM
+923 
-932 ESQKENTKSLTEQEE
+932 
-947 QLNKIFDRAYKKAR
+947 YKKQRDALQKIYSKAVAAAR
-961 DKYKP
+961 NKYKP
-966 NPKKGYQGISAEG
+966 NSKTGYKGISAEG

-990 AIKNDP
+990 AIENSP
-996 QAFSEFGN
+996 QNYSQFKKSRI
-1004 AFTYNYF
+1004 YNYF
-1011 YKEKKRNTLT
+1011 YKENKKNTLA

-1087 EKERRQKKLDFEK
+1087 EKERRQRALDFEK
-1100 KLHQIDEEAE
+1100 KMHQLDEEAE
-1110 QLKQANIQAAKAKYD
+1110 QLKQKNIDTAKANYEK
-1125 NDPQNKK
+1125 DPANKK
-1132 KEGFYASGLD
+1132 KEGFYALGLD
-1142 KKVTLTE
+1142 KKVGLTSEQQKYIQTKKDTLLVENAESERKYLREQLQYYYDYLKEFGSIQEQKYAIAKEYDEKIAKATSPNQRKLLEEQKKSSLANVELEAVKQNIDWGSVFGDFGTMFKDQLEPTIKSLKQLASKTENVDEKKTIWELVSKLQKTGTLWDSDIFVTISNDLKTYQEAMRSYAEAQKKEQKVADELTE
-1149 KQQKIISTKKEV
+1149 
-1161 VHAQVREEDEK
+1161 AEER
-1172 ALKNLTDKYRNENQE
+1172 LKNAQKSGNEKDILDASATVDKLKNQMSE
-1187 RLEIE
+1187 AA
-1192 KKYDADIKKIQEA
+1192 DATKGNKDA
-1205 RAKKQEELNKATT
+1205 VVKATT
-1218 EEQKEE
+1218 DLQTSSQRAVNQFQQLESCLSGLTSGTLKGIGDALMGLDKLFGGKATDKAASSLVKMTTE
-1224 LQKQIDN
+1224 LFGSNSKLSKTLTKVLGESGMTGEIVSAALGILDILKDGVENLVSSLIDTILGAVNGLIKTALSPKTVTGILKSVFDGVTSIFDTLSFGTISNIFGDNSAKMESKIDKLNTSNEALKMSIDN
-1231 LVLAEAKATKDKGE
+1231 LRDKIEKSNSLSEILNAQNKKEKQTKELEQNTSKQMIYETWKHGAWRSNLAASVEDNKGWKDAMKQVSAILGKKVKTSGDFLSLSAEEMQRIIDSDNGAELWAKILNEYNKEGGKGGRSDKLSDMLNQYVNDFGNVAQDMADEIKEKLNGISFDSMKDSFISALMDMDKNAEDFASDFSKIMQQALLNLSVDELINGSENNPNGDSLKKLYDDMAEAM
-1245 AIVSFDFDLLKK
+1245 K
-1257 NPEYIQAF
+1257 NGTYK
-1265 EDLNNVS
+1265 S
-1272 NETLTSLIDMFEK
+1272 R
-1285 FKTKAAES
+1285 AE
-1293 MSPDQIREF
+1293 EF
-1302 TNTLQSMQDALLE
+1302 AQRQQKLLE
-1315 RENPFTQVA
+1315 QGMKMR
-1324 ETAVE
+1324 
-1329 YQISNAQ
+1329 
-1336 VKALEDYIKALKEGK
+1336 D
-1351 NIEQANIE
+1351 
-1359 VSKKLG
+1359 
-1365 KTYKN
+1365 
-1370 QEEAE
+1370 
-1375 KDLAKAKDKRNKAE
+1375 
-1389 NKHQKAVKN
+1389 
-1398 LNAKINELADSIN
+1398 ELA
-1411 SLGDII
+1411 
-1417 GGTEGQILG
+1417 Q
-1426 IIGGVLSFVT
+1426 F
-1436 QTTEGIKL
+1436 
-1444 VAATGANA
+1444 TG
-1452 ISSIE
+1452 
-1457 KASVILG
+1457 
-1464 IISAAIQLLQKI
+1464 
-1476 GSMFKDTHAQYEE
+1476 
-1489 YAQKLKAVNDL
+1489 
-1500 TTAVNEYKLAVIKAQ
+1500 
-1515 QQEKTW
+1515 
-1521 FASTGLI
+1521 
-1528 DLRESWTYSQEALQ
+1528 
-1542 GYLDK
+1542 
-1547 LTETQAIYQNES
+1547 
-1559 GGGWL
+1559 
-1564 TNSLKWV
+1564 
-1571 GSAVGKIVS
+1571 
-1580 LPGELVKK
+1580 
-1588 GLEALGVDMNN
+1588 
-1599 WLGDLTK
+1599 
-1606 GVVNFATGGF
+1606 
-1616 EAIFGAGIGKIIDD
+1616 
-1630 SNKYD
+1630 
-1635 KGTTA
+1635 
-1640 AYNNL
+1640 
-1645 RIETRKKSSGFL
+1645 
-1657 GSGIGGHKQ
+1657 
-1666 KTKDLREW
+1666 
-1674 TKQKFGKDLFDE
+1674 
-1686 NYMIDVDLAKT
+1686 
-1697 ILDKYGNKLVGETKE
+1697 YG
-1712 TLEELIKFKEEYD
+1712 
-1725 KFNEQLHEYVSELY
+1725 
-1739 SPLVDNFTDA
+1739 
-1749 LFDWFDNGKDV
+1749 
-1760 MDSFKQYAT
+1760 
-1769 STFREIAKEM
+1769 
-1779 IKSMVITEIFNK
+1779 
-1791 YKDQLSN
+1791 
-1798 IYMAY
+1798 
-1803 ISGAMSEEQF
+1803 
-1813 INSMTGVVGSLT
+1813 
-1825 KDLEKGIPAAQK
+1825 
-1837 TLTALDE
+1837 
-1844 SLRKAGYDL
+1844 
-1853 HEAEQSSQS
+1853 EQSSQS
-1862 ATGKAIEAVTADQ
+1862 ATGKAIEAITADQ
-1875 ANTLIGIGYAMQ
+1875 ASTLIGIGYALQ
-1887 ISIEQG
+1887 SAVEQG
-1893 NTTRESMRSNV
+1893 NATRENIHSNV
-1904 ETICYYQTQI
+1904 EVICSYQMLM
-1914 SCDISEIKDIQYQGL
+1914 SDNISEIRDMQYQGL
-1929 NQLQQIVKNTEP
+1929 NQLQQIAKNTEP
-1941 IVAINENIASMY
+1941 ITGINENIANMY
-1953 KLMRER
+1953 KLIKER

>member
-7 GISGQMDISDI
+7 GISGQMDVSDI

-60 TQQAFKELS
+60 TQQAFKELN

-94 NATKT
+94 NAAKT

-227 IANAE
+227 TANAE

-246 KVSEEEYIKAKE
+246 KASEEEYIKAKE
-258 NAEERYRQLMNEQ
+258 SAEERYRQLMNEQ

-308 ALLERAASIR
+308 ALLERAANIR

-333 AYTSTTQKA
+333 AYTSTTQTA

-402 IKEYFA
+402 IKDYFA

-563 FKFVGKIGI
+563 FKFVGKIGV

-578 AVGKGLFEASKAA
+578 AVGKGLFESSKAA
-591 EEFRVAMQPLNHY
+591 EAFRVALQPLDHY
-604 MDASKVQE
+604 MDTDKIKDVR
-612 VSQNILSMTSKTT
+612 QNILALTATTT

-630 MANAALQFAKVW
+630 MANAALQFVKVW

-649 GALTQMIESSNEYGA
+649 GALTQMIKSANEYGA
-664 LTGRTSEEGAKAI
+664 LTGKTSEEGAKAI
-677 SQMASEYHMT
+677 SKMASEYHMT
-687 AQEASEMNN
+687 AQEASEMSN
-696 IIASAAKHST
+696 IIASASKHSVS
-706 DSFGEM
+706 SFGEM

-718 AGSTTALYGVTFE
+718 AGSTASLYGIGFKE
-731 ETATLIGYSSGQF
+731 MATLIGYSSGQF
-744 GNAQKAASKL
+744 GDANKAASKF

-813 IEQYSKKLENADAKN
+813 IEQYGKKLEDAHAKN
-828 ELLGDLSQRA
+828 ELLSDLSSRA
-838 STNLKALNNEWNG
+838 SVNLAALKNEWNG

-860 TPTLTNILKFFRR
+860 TPVLTNILKFFRT
-873 ILEGSQQTASQLNY
+873 ITGGAQEAADVLHY
-887 LKNYDKIHPGSN
+887 LKVMDNEKGRSKASIGPVGTGGFNANLAGSTIAEGAD
-899 KNVDY
+899 VD
-904 TEKVASKW
+904 
-912 YLSGFPEAQLS
+912 L
-923 AQTAASMRM
+923 
-932 ESQKENTKSLTEQEE
+932 
-947 QLNKIFDRAYKKAR
+947 YKKQRDALQKIYSKAVAAAR
-961 DKYKP
+961 NKYKP
-966 NPKKGYQGISAEG
+966 NSKTGYKGISAEG

-990 AIKNDP
+990 AIENSP
-996 QAFSEFGN
+996 QNYSQFKKSRI
-1004 AFTYNYF
+1004 YNYF
-1011 YKEKKRNTLT
+1011 YKENKKNTLA

-1087 EKERRQKKLDFEK
+1087 EKERRQRALDFEK
-1100 KLHQIDEEAE
+1100 KMHQLDEEAE
-1110 QLKQANIQAAKAKYD
+1110 QLKQKNIDTAKANYEK
-1125 NDPQNKK
+1125 DPANKK
-1132 KEGFYASGLD
+1132 KEGFYALGLD
-1142 KKVTLTE
+1142 KKVGLTSEQQKYIQTKKDTLLVENAESERKYLREQLQYYYDYLKEFGSIQEQKYAIAKEYDEKIAKATSPNQRKLLEEQKKSSLANVELEAVKQNIDWGSVFGDFGTMFKDQLEPTIKSLKQLASKTENVDEKKTIWELVSKLQKTGTLWDSDIFVTISNDLKTYQEAMRSYAEAQKKEQKVADELTE
-1149 KQQKIISTKKEV
+1149 
-1161 VHAQVREEDEK
+1161 AEER
-1172 ALKNLTDKYRNENQE
+1172 LKNAQKSGNEKDILDASATVDKLKNQMSE
-1187 RLEIE
+1187 AA
-1192 KKYDADIKKIQEA
+1192 DATKGNKDA
-1205 RAKKQEELNKATT
+1205 VVKATT
-1218 EEQKEE
+1218 DLQTSSQRAVNQFQQLESCLSGLTSGTLKGIGDALMGLDKLFGGKATDKAASSLVKMTTE
-1224 LQKQIDN
+1224 LFGSNSKLSKTLTKVLGESGMTGEIVSAALGILDILKDGVENLVSSLIDTILGAVNGLIKTALSPKTVTGILKSVFDGVTSIFDTLSFGTISNIFGDNSAKMESKIDKLNTSNEALKMSIDN
-1231 LVLAEAKATKDKGE
+1231 LRDKIEKSNSLSEILNAQNKKEKQTKELEQNTSKQMIYETWKHGAWRSNLAASVEDNKGWKDAMKQVSAILGKKVKTSGDFLSLSAEEMQRIIDSDNGAELWAKILNEYNKEGGKGGRSDKLSDMLNQYVNDFGNAAQDMADEIKEKLNGISFDSMKDSFISALMDMDKNAEDFASDFSKIMQQALLNLSVDELINGSENNPNGDSLKKLYDDMAEAMK
-1245 AIVSFDFDLLKK
+1245 
-1257 NPEYIQAF
+1257 
-1265 EDLNNVS
+1265 
-1272 NETLTSLIDMFEK
+1272 NETYKSR
-1285 FKTKAAES
+1285 AE
-1293 MSPDQIREF
+1293 EF
-1302 TNTLQSMQDALLE
+1302 AQRQQKLLE
-1315 RENPFTQVA
+1315 QGMKMR
-1324 ETAVE
+1324 
-1329 YQISNAQ
+1329 
-1336 VKALEDYIKALKEGK
+1336 D
-1351 NIEQANIE
+1351 
-1359 VSKKLG
+1359 
-1365 KTYKN
+1365 
-1370 QEEAE
+1370 
-1375 KDLAKAKDKRNKAE
+1375 
-1389 NKHQKAVKN
+1389 
-1398 LNAKINELADSIN
+1398 ELA
-1411 SLGDII
+1411 
-1417 GGTEGQILG
+1417 Q
-1426 IIGGVLSFVT
+1426 F
-1436 QTTEGIKL
+1436 
-1444 VAATGANA
+1444 TG
-1452 ISSIE
+1452 
-1457 KASVILG
+1457 
-1464 IISAAIQLLQKI
+1464 
-1476 GSMFKDTHAQYEE
+1476 
-1489 YAQKLKAVNDL
+1489 
-1500 TTAVNEYKLAVIKAQ
+1500 
-1515 QQEKTW
+1515 
-1521 FASTGLI
+1521 
-1528 DLRESWTYSQEALQ
+1528 
-1542 GYLDK
+1542 
-1547 LTETQAIYQNES
+1547 
-1559 GGGWL
+1559 
-1564 TNSLKWV
+1564 
-1571 GSAVGKIVS
+1571 
-1580 LPGELVKK
+1580 
-1588 GLEALGVDMNN
+1588 
-1599 WLGDLTK
+1599 
-1606 GVVNFATGGF
+1606 
-1616 EAIFGAGIGKIIDD
+1616 
-1630 SNKYD
+1630 
-1635 KGTTA
+1635 
-1640 AYNNL
+1640 
-1645 RIETRKKSSGFL
+1645 
-1657 GSGIGGHKQ
+1657 
-1666 KTKDLREW
+1666 
-1674 TKQKFGKDLFDE
+1674 
-1686 NYMIDVDLAKT
+1686 
-1697 ILDKYGNKLVGETKE
+1697 YG
-1712 TLEELIKFKEEYD
+1712 
-1725 KFNEQLHEYVSELY
+1725 
-1739 SPLVDNFTDA
+1739 
-1749 LFDWFDNGKDV
+1749 
-1760 MDSFKQYAT
+1760 
-1769 STFREIAKEM
+1769 
-1779 IKSMVITEIFNK
+1779 
-1791 YKDQLSN
+1791 
-1798 IYMAY
+1798 
-1803 ISGAMSEEQF
+1803 
-1813 INSMTGVVGSLT
+1813 
-1825 KDLEKGIPAAQK
+1825 
-1837 TLTALDE
+1837 
-1844 SLRKAGYDL
+1844 
-1853 HEAEQSSQS
+1853 EQSSQS
-1862 ATGKAIEAVTADQ
+1862 ATGKAIEAITADQ
-1875 ANTLIGIGYAMQ
+1875 ASTLIGIGYALQ
-1887 ISIEQG
+1887 SAVEQG
-1893 NTTRESMRSNV
+1893 NATRENIHSNV
-1904 ETICYYQTQI
+1904 EVICSYQMLM
-1914 SCDISEIKDIQYQGL
+1914 SDNISEIRDMQYQGL
-1929 NQLQQIVKNTEP
+1929 NQLQQIAKNTEP
-1941 IVAINENIASMY
+1941 ITGINENIANMY
-1953 KLMRER
+1953 KLIKER

>member
-1 MAEEIL
+1 MTEEIL

-60 TQQAFKELS
+60 TQQAFKELN

-94 NATKT
+94 NAAKT

-227 IANAE
+227 TANAE

-246 KVSEEEYIKAKE
+246 KASEEEYIKAKE
-258 NAEERYRQLMNEQ
+258 SAEERYRQLMNEQ

-308 ALLERAASIR
+308 ALLERAANIR

-333 AYTSTTQKA
+333 AYTSTTQTA

-402 IKEYFA
+402 IKDYFA

-563 FKFVGKIGI
+563 FKFVGKIGV

-578 AVGKGLFEASKAA
+578 AVGKGLFESSKAA
-591 EEFRVAMQPLNHY
+591 EAFRVALQPLDHY
-604 MDASKVQE
+604 MDTDKIKDVR
-612 VSQNILSMTSKTT
+612 QNILALTATTT

-630 MANAALQFAKVW
+630 MANAALQFVKVW

-649 GALTQMIESSNEYGA
+649 GALTQMIKSANEYGA
-664 LTGRTSEEGAKAI
+664 LTGKTSEEGAKAI
-677 SQMASEYHMT
+677 SKMASEYHMT
-687 AQEASEMNN
+687 AQEASEMSN
-696 IIASAAKHST
+696 IIASASKHSVS
-706 DSFGEM
+706 SFGEM

-718 AGSTTALYGVTFE
+718 AGSTASLYGIGFKE
-731 ETATLIGYSSGQF
+731 MATLIGYSSGQF
-744 GNAQKAASKL
+744 GDANKAASKF

-813 IEQYSKKLENADAKN
+813 IEQYGKKLEDAHAKN
-828 ELLGDLSQRA
+828 ELLSDLSSRA
-838 STNLKALNNEWNG
+838 SVNLAALKNEWNG

-860 TPTLTNILKFFRR
+860 TPVLTNILKFFRT
-873 ILEGSQQTASQLNY
+873 ITGGAQEAADVLHY
-887 LKNYDKIHPGSN
+887 LKVMDNEKGRSKASIGPVGTGGFNANLAGSTIAEGAD
-899 KNVDY
+899 VD
-904 TEKVASKW
+904 
-912 YLSGFPEAQLS
+912 L
-923 AQTAASMRM
+923 
-932 ESQKENTKSLTEQEE
+932 
-947 QLNKIFDRAYKKAR
+947 YKKQRDALQKIYSKAVAAAR
-961 DKYKP
+961 NKYKP
-966 NPKKGYQGISAEG
+966 NSKTGYKGISAEG

-990 AIKNDP
+990 AIENSP
-996 QAFSEFGN
+996 QNYSQFKKSRI
-1004 AFTYNYF
+1004 YNYF
-1011 YKEKKRNTLT
+1011 YKENKKNTLA

-1087 EKERRQKKLDFEK
+1087 EKERRQRALDFEK
-1100 KLHQIDEEAE
+1100 KMHQLDEEAE
-1110 QLKQANIQAAKAKYD
+1110 QLKQKNIDTAKANYEK
-1125 NDPQNKK
+1125 DPANKK
-1132 KEGFYASGLD
+1132 KEGFYALGLD
-1142 KKVTLTE
+1142 KKVGLTSEQQKYIQTKKDTLLVENAESERKYLREQLQYYYDYLKEFGSIQEQKYAIAKEYDEKIAKATSPNQRKLLEEQKKSSLANVELEAVKQNIDWGSVFGDFGTMFKDQLEPTIKSLKQLASKTENVDEKKTIWELVSKLQKTGTLWDSDIFVTISNDLKTYQEAMRSYAEAQKKEQKVADELTE
-1149 KQQKIISTKKEV
+1149 
-1161 VHAQVREEDEK
+1161 AEER
-1172 ALKNLTDKYRNENQE
+1172 LKNAQKSGNEKDILDASATVDKLKNQMSE
-1187 RLEIE
+1187 AA
-1192 KKYDADIKKIQEA
+1192 DATKGNKDA
-1205 RAKKQEELNKATT
+1205 VVKATT
-1218 EEQKEE
+1218 DLQTSSQRAVNQFQQLESCLSGLTSGTLKGIGDALMGLDKLFGGKATDKAASSLVKMTTE
-1224 LQKQIDN
+1224 LFGSNSKLSKTLTKVLGESGMTGEIVSAALGILDILKDGVENLVSSLIDTILGAVNGLIKTALSPKTVTGILKSVFDGVTSIFDTLSFGTISNIFGDNSAKMESKIDKLNTSNEALKMSIDN
-1231 LVLAEAKATKDKGE
+1231 LRDKIEKSNSLSEILNAQNKKEKQTKELEQNTSKQMIYETWKHGAWRSNLAASVEDNKGWKDAMKQVSAILGKKVKTSGDFLSLSAEEMQRIIDSDNGAELWAKILNEYNKEGGKGGRSDKLSDMLNQYVNDFGNVAQDMADEIKEKLNGISFDSMKDSFISALMDMDKNAEDFASDFSKIMQQALLNLSVDELINGSENNPNGDSLKKLYDDMAEAM
-1245 AIVSFDFDLLKK
+1245 K
-1257 NPEYIQAF
+1257 NGTYK
-1265 EDLNNVS
+1265 S
-1272 NETLTSLIDMFEK
+1272 R
-1285 FKTKAAES
+1285 AE
-1293 MSPDQIREF
+1293 EF
-1302 TNTLQSMQDALLE
+1302 AQRQQKLLE
-1315 RENPFTQVA
+1315 QGMKMR
-1324 ETAVE
+1324 
-1329 YQISNAQ
+1329 
-1336 VKALEDYIKALKEGK
+1336 D
-1351 NIEQANIE
+1351 
-1359 VSKKLG
+1359 
-1365 KTYKN
+1365 
-1370 QEEAE
+1370 
-1375 KDLAKAKDKRNKAE
+1375 
-1389 NKHQKAVKN
+1389 
-1398 LNAKINELADSIN
+1398 ELA
-1411 SLGDII
+1411 
-1417 GGTEGQILG
+1417 Q
-1426 IIGGVLSFVT
+1426 F
-1436 QTTEGIKL
+1436 
-1444 VAATGANA
+1444 TG
-1452 ISSIE
+1452 
-1457 KASVILG
+1457 
-1464 IISAAIQLLQKI
+1464 
-1476 GSMFKDTHAQYEE
+1476 
-1489 YAQKLKAVNDL
+1489 
-1500 TTAVNEYKLAVIKAQ
+1500 
-1515 QQEKTW
+1515 
-1521 FASTGLI
+1521 
-1528 DLRESWTYSQEALQ
+1528 
-1542 GYLDK
+1542 
-1547 LTETQAIYQNES
+1547 
-1559 GGGWL
+1559 
-1564 TNSLKWV
+1564 
-1571 GSAVGKIVS
+1571 
-1580 LPGELVKK
+1580 
-1588 GLEALGVDMNN
+1588 
-1599 WLGDLTK
+1599 
-1606 GVVNFATGGF
+1606 
-1616 EAIFGAGIGKIIDD
+1616 
-1630 SNKYD
+1630 
-1635 KGTTA
+1635 
-1640 AYNNL
+1640 
-1645 RIETRKKSSGFL
+1645 
-1657 GSGIGGHKQ
+1657 
-1666 KTKDLREW
+1666 
-1674 TKQKFGKDLFDE
+1674 
-1686 NYMIDVDLAKT
+1686 
-1697 ILDKYGNKLVGETKE
+1697 YG
-1712 TLEELIKFKEEYD
+1712 
-1725 KFNEQLHEYVSELY
+1725 
-1739 SPLVDNFTDA
+1739 
-1749 LFDWFDNGKDV
+1749 
-1760 MDSFKQYAT
+1760 
-1769 STFREIAKEM
+1769 
-1779 IKSMVITEIFNK
+1779 
-1791 YKDQLSN
+1791 
-1798 IYMAY
+1798 
-1803 ISGAMSEEQF
+1803 
-1813 INSMTGVVGSLT
+1813 
-1825 KDLEKGIPAAQK
+1825 
-1837 TLTALDE
+1837 
-1844 SLRKAGYDL
+1844 
-1853 HEAEQSSQS
+1853 EQSSQS
-1862 ATGKAIEAVTADQ
+1862 ATGKAIEAITADQ
-1875 ANTLIGIGYAMQ
+1875 ASTLIGIGYALQ
-1887 ISIEQG
+1887 SAVEQG
-1893 NTTRESMRSNV
+1893 NATRENIHSNV
-1904 ETICYYQTQI
+1904 EVICSYQMLM
-1914 SCDISEIKDIQYQGL
+1914 SDNISEIRDMQYQGL
-1929 NQLQQIVKNTEP
+1929 NQLQQIAKNTEP
-1941 IVAINENIASMY
+1941 ITGINENIANMY
-1953 KLMRER
+1953 KLIKER

>member
-60 TQQAFKELS
+60 TQQAFKELN

-94 NATKT
+94 NAAKT

-227 IANAE
+227 TANAE

-246 KVSEEEYIKAKE
+246 KASEEEYIKAKE
-258 NAEERYRQLMNEQ
+258 SAEERYRQLMNEQ

-308 ALLERAASIR
+308 ALLERAANIR
-318 KEADEIANSLNRLSE
+318 KEADEIASSLNRLSE

-367 KKLNEQVELMKAH
+367 KKLNEQVELMEAH

-402 IKEYFA
+402 IKDYFA

-563 FKFVGKIGI
+563 FKFVGKIGV

-578 AVGKGLFEASKAA
+578 AVGKGLFESSKAA
-591 EEFRVAMQPLNHY
+591 EAFRVALQPLDHY
-604 MDASKVQE
+604 MDTDKIKDVR
-612 VSQNILSMTSKTT
+612 QNILALTATTT

-630 MANAALQFAKVW
+630 MANAALQFVKVW

-649 GALTQMIESSNEYGA
+649 DALTQMIKSANEYGA
-664 LTGRTSEEGAKAI
+664 LTGKTSEEGAKAI
-677 SQMASEYHMT
+677 SKMASEYHMT
-687 AQEASEMNN
+687 AQEASEMSN
-696 IIASAAKHST
+696 IIASASKHSVS
-706 DSFGEM
+706 SFGEM

-718 AGSTTALYGVTFE
+718 AGSTASLYGIGFKE
-731 ETATLIGYSSGQF
+731 MATLIGYSSGQF
-744 GNAQKAASKL
+744 GDANKAASKF

-813 IEQYSKKLENADAKN
+813 IEKYGEKLEDAHAKN
-828 ELLGDLSQRA
+828 ELLSDLSSRA

-899 KNVDY
+899 KDVDY
-904 TEKVASKW
+904 TGKVASKW

-923 AQTAASMRM
+923 ARTAASMRM
-932 ESQKENTKSLTEQEE
+932 GSQKENTKSFTEQEE

-990 AIKNDP
+990 AIKNDR

-1011 YKEKKRNTLT
+1011 YKEKKRNTLA

-1087 EKERRQKKLDFEK
+1087 EKERRQRALDFEK
-1100 KLHQIDEEAE
+1100 KMHQLDEEAE
-1110 QLKQANIQAAKAKYD
+1110 QLKQKNIDTAKANYEK
-1125 NDPQNKK
+1125 DPANKK
-1132 KEGFYASGLD
+1132 KEGFYALGLD
-1142 KKVTLTE
+1142 KKVGLTSEQQKYIQTKKDTLLVENAESERKYLREQLQYYYDYLKEFGSIQEQKYAIAKEYDEKIAKATSPNQRKLLEEQKKSSLANVELEAVKQNIDWGSVFGDFGTMFKDQLEPTIKSLKQLASKTENVDEKKTIWELVSKLQKTGTLWDSDIFVTISNDLKTYQEAMRSYAEAQKKEQKVADELTE
-1149 KQQKIISTKKEV
+1149 
-1161 VHAQVREEDEK
+1161 AEER
-1172 ALKNLTDKYRNENQE
+1172 LKNAQKSGNEKDILDASATVDKLKNQMSE
-1187 RLEIE
+1187 AA
-1192 KKYDADIKKIQEA
+1192 DATKGNKDA
-1205 RAKKQEELNKATT
+1205 VVKATT
-1218 EEQKEE
+1218 DLQTSSQRAINQFQQLESCLSGLTSGTLKGIGDALMGLDKLFGGKATDKAASSLVKMTTE
-1224 LQKQIDN
+1224 LFGSNSKLSKTLTKVLGESGMTGEIVSAALGILDILKDGVENLVSSLIDTILGAVNGLIKTALSPKTVTGILKSVFDGVTSIFDTLSFGTISNIFGDNSAKMESKIDKLNTSNEALKMSIDN
-1231 LVLAEAKATKDKGE
+1231 LRDKIEKSNSLSEILNAQNKKEKQTKELEQNTSKQIIYETWKHGAWRSNLAASVEDNKGWKDAMKQVSAILGKKVKTSGDFLSLSAEEMQRIIDSDNGAELWAKILNEYNKEGGKGGRSDKLSDMLNQYVNDFGNVAQDMADEIKEKLNGISFDSMKDSFISALMDMDKNAEDFASDFSKIMQQALLNLSVDELINGSENNPNGDSLKKLYDDMAEAMK
-1245 AIVSFDFDLLKK
+1245 
-1257 NPEYIQAF
+1257 
-1265 EDLNNVS
+1265 
-1272 NETLTSLIDMFEK
+1272 NETYKSR
-1285 FKTKAAES
+1285 AE
-1293 MSPDQIREF
+1293 EF
-1302 TNTLQSMQDALLE
+1302 AQRQQKLLE
-1315 RENPFTQVA
+1315 QGMKMR
-1324 ETAVE
+1324 
-1329 YQISNAQ
+1329 
-1336 VKALEDYIKALKEGK
+1336 D
-1351 NIEQANIE
+1351 
-1359 VSKKLG
+1359 
-1365 KTYKN
+1365 
-1370 QEEAE
+1370 
-1375 KDLAKAKDKRNKAE
+1375 
-1389 NKHQKAVKN
+1389 
-1398 LNAKINELADSIN
+1398 ELA
-1411 SLGDII
+1411 
-1417 GGTEGQILG
+1417 Q
-1426 IIGGVLSFVT
+1426 F
-1436 QTTEGIKL
+1436 
-1444 VAATGANA
+1444 TG
-1452 ISSIE
+1452 
-1457 KASVILG
+1457 
-1464 IISAAIQLLQKI
+1464 
-1476 GSMFKDTHAQYEE
+1476 
-1489 YAQKLKAVNDL
+1489 
-1500 TTAVNEYKLAVIKAQ
+1500 
-1515 QQEKTW
+1515 
-1521 FASTGLI
+1521 
-1528 DLRESWTYSQEALQ
+1528 
-1542 GYLDK
+1542 
-1547 LTETQAIYQNES
+1547 
-1559 GGGWL
+1559 
-1564 TNSLKWV
+1564 
-1571 GSAVGKIVS
+1571 
-1580 LPGELVKK
+1580 
-1588 GLEALGVDMNN
+1588 
-1599 WLGDLTK
+1599 
-1606 GVVNFATGGF
+1606 
-1616 EAIFGAGIGKIIDD
+1616 
-1630 SNKYD
+1630 
-1635 KGTTA
+1635 
-1640 AYNNL
+1640 
-1645 RIETRKKSSGFL
+1645 
-1657 GSGIGGHKQ
+1657 
-1666 KTKDLREW
+1666 
-1674 TKQKFGKDLFDE
+1674 
-1686 NYMIDVDLAKT
+1686 
-1697 ILDKYGNKLVGETKE
+1697 YG
-1712 TLEELIKFKEEYD
+1712 
-1725 KFNEQLHEYVSELY
+1725 
-1739 SPLVDNFTDA
+1739 
-1749 LFDWFDNGKDV
+1749 
-1760 MDSFKQYAT
+1760 
-1769 STFREIAKEM
+1769 
-1779 IKSMVITEIFNK
+1779 
-1791 YKDQLSN
+1791 
-1798 IYMAY
+1798 
-1803 ISGAMSEEQF
+1803 
-1813 INSMTGVVGSLT
+1813 
-1825 KDLEKGIPAAQK
+1825 
-1837 TLTALDE
+1837 
-1844 SLRKAGYDL
+1844 
-1853 HEAEQSSQS
+1853 EQSSQS
-1862 ATGKAIEAVTADQ
+1862 ATGKAIEAITADQ
-1875 ANTLIGIGYAMQ
+1875 ASTLIGIGYALQ
-1887 ISIEQG
+1887 SAVEQG
-1893 NTTRESMRSNV
+1893 NATRENIHSNV
-1904 ETICYYQTQI
+1904 EVICSYQMLM
-1914 SCDISEIKDIQYQGL
+1914 SDNISEIRDMQYQGL
-1929 NQLQQIVKNTEP
+1929 NQLQQIAKNTEP
-1941 IVAINENIASMY
+1941 ITGINENIANMY
-1953 KLMRER
+1953 KLIKER